1 MAIAILGLTACQDKQ
16 AATIAE
22 PVQPIA
28 AVASMGQIAKIINS
42 SGHVKPKITVQVGS
56 EVSGKVIAVNVDFN
70 SIVKKGDILALI
82 DPDNFN
88 NRVAQEQARVENAD
102 AQIKVNQASLKRSNV
117 NLTQAKRSYER
128 RKQLY
133 AENAISQAQLEETE
147 RAMLLAQAD
156 IELAQARLDAAR
168 SSLRQ
173 SKANLRTAMVDLSRT
188 VIRAPID
195 GIVIERKIDPG
206 QTVAASLSAPELFK
220 IVNDLSELQVEAS
233 IVESDVSG
241 LDAGD
246 KVSFNVDAYP
256 TRRFSGTVEQLRLQS
271 QKRNNIVTY
280 TAIVNVDNSDG
291 LLLPGMTANLQITTD
306 LKRNILRIPAAAER
320 FRPNAAQIQKWKVE
334 EKAGDNTQASPK
346 VRSRLQ
352 ELGLS
357 TSKIDQIFTRLD
369 KDTKQIRADIEDP
382 VKSFRRTPNLK
393 RLAAMTQTVLKDTL
407 STTEYQT
414 YQQIKQSQS
423 QTREADIWLL
433 TNDKI
438 RKTTVSLGLSDG
450 SFVEVLSGV
459 TEGEQVVTGFS
470 GAPPKGARGKRRG

>member
-1 MAIAILGLTACQDKQ
+1 MAIAVLGLAACQDKQ
-16 AATIAE
+16 ADTIAE
-22 PVQPIA
+22 PVKPIA
-28 AVASMGQIAKIINS
+28 VAASTGQIAKIINS

-70 SIVKKGDILALI
+70 SFVKKGDILAII

-88 NRVAQEQARVENAD
+88 NRVAQEQARVENSE

-117 NLTQAKRSYER
+117 NLAQAKRSYER

-156 IELAQARLDAAR
+156 IELAQARLDAAH

-173 SKANLRTAMVDLSRT
+173 AKANLRTAMVDLSRT

-220 IVNDLSELQVEAS
+220 IVNDLSELQLEAA

-256 TRRFSGTVEQLRLQS
+256 TRRFHGAVEQLRLQS
-271 QKRNNIVTY
+271 QKSNNIVTY
-280 TAIVNVDNSDG
+280 TAIVNVDNTDG

-306 LKRNILRIPAAAER
+306 LKQNILRIPAAAER
-320 FRPNAAQIQKWKVE
+320 FRPNAAQVKEWKAPD
-334 EKAGDNTQASPK
+334 KADNNADANPK

-352 ELGLS
+352 ELGIS
-357 TSKIDQIFTRLD
+357 ASKIDQILARLE

-423 QTREADIWLL
+423 QTREADVWLL
-433 TNDKI
+433 IDGKI

-459 TEGEQVVTGFS
+459 KEGEQVVTGFS
-470 GAPPKGARGKRRG
+470 GGPPKGARGKRRG